1 MSTLAMAALR
11 LRAAL
16 PAFLALALIVVV
28 AVLALGS
35 TAGLIQ
41 HGVADGARVTLANAA
56 AQSAAIRV
64 TTHLAEDSAGQ
75 DAAATDLFDRLL
87 PAGTVTVSRSQV
99 SLAVP
104 LLAGGTATAGTTA
117 VFAQVADLVDRV
129 EVTAGTWP
137 PNDQAGV
144 SPQSR
149 PVAVQADAAAD
160 LGLTVGDEVTV
171 GTTAT
176 AVSFQ
181 VTALWHATDPT
192 APAWFADSAAT
203 AGRSGGASGWFV
215 VQDDLDLLPTQHF
228 AVWTLS
234 ATPAAAGDENRAAV
248 VAALHRL
255 NDTLDATPNITESS
269 SSIEGRLA
277 GTLQRIENAGRG
289 ATAIGISAVFIVGML
304 GIVALLQVSTV
315 LVGSR
320 RDHSALLRARGLAW
334 RQTAL
339 LAIAEGML
347 VSIPAS
353 LVGLTATGLVVGLA
367 TGTEPLAAAVAAAPF
382 AVGVCLI
389 GVALL
394 AVTGLSEPAGT
405 AVTGRRSLANFAV
418 SFGAVGVAA
427 ALATWQLH
435 TLGSPVPPGAGGA
448 DLVAATSPALLLITL
463 AALGTLLFVVLT
475 PRLAARAAR
484 RGSVV
489 TLLADAQLGARATRY
504 LVPILAIAI
513 TLAAAAFA
521 TGIASTWQSA
531 QVQAQLVGTGPTI
544 GIALRSDGTA
554 PADTEPV
561 TAARFSALH
570 DVTGAS
576 AALVTS
582 VRLGAD
588 SVPFVSLRPDAAS
601 ALLGRAGDDLATAL
615 RSTTPAETGLDLP
628 GGATGVQTTVSF
640 GEAEPA
646 ATFALSIWAADAD
659 GSLARIP
666 LTAGPGANPADPA
679 DPAAASGL
687 YSGVLPVGT
696 APWRLLAVQ
705 AERSGTPDRAVPT
718 LTADGFAATLDGTA
732 TALADTGPVTLD
744 IAAALPRSR
753 APIAATAEPGPLP
766 VVLTAALADRVD
778 LAVGDPLDIGFGASG
793 STLDARVAAIVP
805 ALPGAASRLGI
816 GTDLAALNDATLR
829 QGRTPVLAGN
839 VWIDTDYPDA
849 VSAAASTVTASTAV
863 ISSQRTTTSAPMLQ
877 PAMNAFW
884 IAAAAAGLLALIT
897 LAAFIADDARGRRVS
912 LPVLRALGVSA
923 RQQTRARAREL
934 LLMLGFAVG
943 VGIVAGLGAT
953 LVAVTPFVAA
963 AIPGAG
969 GYVSVLPA
977 LAPLPWLGF
986 SVGLS
991 AGALLVIGVS
1001 LRRLR
1006 QTPPV
1011 VRS

>member
-1 MSTLAMAALR
+1 MSTLAIAVLR

-16 PAFLALALIVVV
+16 PALLALALIVVV

-56 AQSAAIRV
+56 AQSAAMRV

-75 DAAATDLFDRLL
+75 DAAATGLFDRLL
-87 PAGTVTVSRSQV
+87 PAGSVTVSRSQV

-104 LLAGGTATAGTTA
+104 VLAGGGATAGTTA
-117 VFAQVADLVDRV
+117 VFARVPDLVDRV
-129 EVTAGTWP
+129 EVTDGTWP
-137 PNDQAGV
+137 PSDQTGT
-144 SPQSR
+144 SPESR

-160 LGLTVGDEVTV
+160 LGLTVGDELTV
-171 GTTAT
+171 GTAAT
-176 AVSFQ
+176 ALPFR
-181 VTALWHATDPT
+181 VTALWRATDPT

-215 VQDDLDLLPTQHF
+215 VQDGLDLLPTQHF

-234 ATPAAAGDENRAAV
+234 ATPAAADDENRAAV
-248 VAALHRL
+248 IAALHRL

-320 RDHSALLRARGLAW
+320 REHSALLRARGLAW
-334 RQTAL
+334 GQTAL
-339 LAIAEGML
+339 LAIGEGLL
-347 VSIPAS
+347 VTIPAS
-353 LVGLTATGLVVGLA
+353 LVGLAATGLVVGLV
-367 TGTEPLAAAVAAAPF
+367 TGTEPLEAAVAAAPF
-382 AVGVCLI
+382 ALGVCLI

-394 AVTGLSEPAGT
+394 AVTVLSEPAGT
-405 AVTGRRSLANFAV
+405 AVTGRRSLATFAV
-418 SFGAVGVAA
+418 SFGIVGVAA
-427 ALATWQLH
+427 TLATWQLH

-561 TAARFSALH
+561 TAARFSDLRG
-570 DVTGAS
+570 VTGAS
-576 AALVTS
+576 AALVTT
-582 VRLGAD
+582 VRVGAD
-588 SVPFVSLRPDAAS
+588 SVPFVSLRPDAAT
-601 ALLGRAGDDLATAL
+601 ALLGGAGDDLATAL

-628 GGATGVQTTVSF
+628 SGATGVQAAVSF
-640 GEAEPA
+640 GDTQPT

-666 LTAGPGANPADPA
+666 LTAGPGVDPA
-679 DPAAASGL
+679 DPDAASGL

-718 LTADGFAATLDGTA
+718 LTAGEFAAIVDGTA
-732 TALADTGPVTLD
+732 TALADSAPVSLD

-753 APIAATAEPGPLP
+753 APIAATAQAGPLP
-766 VVLTAALADRVD
+766 VVLTAALADRVN

-793 STLDARVAAIVP
+793 STLDAQVAAIVT

-829 QGRTPVLAGN
+829 QDRTPVLAGN
-839 VWIDTDYPDA
+839 VWIDTDDPDA
-849 VSAAASTVTASTAV
+849 VSTAASTVAASTAV

-897 LAAFIADDARGRRVS
+897 LAAFIADDARSRRTS

-934 LLMLGFAVG
+934 LLMLGFAAG
-943 VGIVAGLGAT
+943 VGIVAGLGST

-986 SVGLS
+986 SVGLL
-991 AGALLVIGVS
+991 AGALLVIGGS

-1006 QTPPV
+1006 QTPTA